1 MDSLSKTYPLTMFP
15 RPEGDGRNDRESL
28 RSSVVAAFCRP
39 GITVEDATVELG
51 SL

>member
-1 MDSLSKTYPLTMFP
+1 M
-15 RPEGDGRNDRESL
+15 DGRDDGELEAIVPASL

-39 GITVEDATVELG
+39 GITVENATMELG